1 MRLKMKYTIESCRLG
16 WNANIVGPWCL
27 KGENGL
33 VVAEGTFAEMEDERD
48 VRLDLEVERALP

>member
-1 MRLKMKYTIESCRLG
+1 MKYTIESCRLG

-27 KGENGL
+27 KCENGL